1 MLLKFI
7 HYFYFYMYL
16 FALLQHF
23 TTHLHTNEKQQNKK
37 GTRVQEFRAVAN
49 ISSCWVY
56 SISRRGIFQLGFS
69 SFSPIFVLF
78 PMKVARENLRPL
90 ALSDSPEMGRELQK

>member
-7 HYFYFYMYL
+7 HYIYFYMYL

-37 GTRVQEFRAVAN
+37 GTRVQEFRVVAN
-49 ISSCWVY
+49 ISRCRVY
-56 SISRRGIFQLGFS
+56 AISRRGIFQLGSSIGPINFS
-69 SFSPIFVLF
+69 FCFL
-78 PMKVARENLRPL
+78 
-90 ALSDSPEMGRELQK
+90 

>member
-7 HYFYFYMYL
+7 HYIYFYMYL

-23 TTHLHTNEKQQNKK
+23 TTHSHTNEKQQNKK

-56 SISRRGIFQLGFS
+56 AISRRGILQLGS
-69 SFSPIFVLF
+69 SFGSIFILF
-78 PMKVARENLRPL
+78 PMKVAGENLQPL

>member
-7 HYFYFYMYL
+7 HYIYFYMYL

-49 ISSCWVY
+49 ISRCRVY
-56 SISRRGIFQLGFS
+56 AISRRGIFQLGSSIGPINFS
-69 SFSPIFVLF
+69 FCFL
-78 PMKVARENLRPL
+78 
-90 ALSDSPEMGRELQK
+90 